1 MLNIM
6 FRAGAVGAVAALRY
20 GSGSTK
26 MMQLLAA
33 PDLQHC
39 MNIVIAKE
47 SLKMGTSFKI
57 LMSDIGYR

>member
-6 FRAGAVGAVAALRY
+6 FRAGAVGAGDALRD

-33 PDLQHC
+33 LTPQQWILH
-39 MNIVIAKE
+39 V
-47 SLKMGTSFKI
+47 LKYK
-57 LMSDIGYR
+57 